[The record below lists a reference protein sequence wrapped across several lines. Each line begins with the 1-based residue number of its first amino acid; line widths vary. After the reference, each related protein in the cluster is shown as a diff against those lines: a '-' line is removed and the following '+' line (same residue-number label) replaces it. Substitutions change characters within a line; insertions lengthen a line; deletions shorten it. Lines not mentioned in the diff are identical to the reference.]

1 MSRIISILLFLI
13 PVGLF
18 GQTPITSIQV
28 DTFYLSG
35 ILNGQ
40 YQIFKASEF
49 LGGGGGAGTDDQTID
64 VFQLSGTELQLSL
77 EDDGEAT
84 QTVELSSLQDGTG
97 TDDQTLAEVLSQG
110 ATANTDIDMATNG
123 ISNIGSLEIDI
134 SGTTTEGLRI
144 NGIASQTSDYLH
156 IQDSGG
162 ADIMQLNVDESLQLN
177 AYGTGT
183 LGTPPAQLTGFSSGG
198 TVLEFDFDDLTDGG
212 AFFGSGDKII
222 FWNGTAFRSADYD
235 DLPSGGGG
243 GDNLGNHTATAS
255 LNLNGNE
262 IDSVAILSF
271 EDTDADANFW
281 GIFEDASGELV
292 IQDNAAATDDFVI
305 NQDGSIEIGNTPT
318 TDNTEEHIL
327 VWDSS
332 TKHIEKREVSSLP
345 SGGSGSGT
353 TLYFFDAIDTTAA
366 TTIAQDTWTDVIWEV
381 EIKEDAS
388 FTHDPSTDPE
398 QITLD
403 STGLYRIE
411 ANIQFDMGG
420 IRSDGNIRIQ
430 VDTGGGFVD
439 LPYNQ
444 GYNSFAGESFGAVSV
459 STRGV
464 SLPSIPYEAT
474 AGDVIKIQV
483 YNDSN
488 GDWTFAEGSSISIT
502 RVD

>member
-1 MSRIISILLFLI
+1 MSRIILILLFLI

-28 DTFYLSG
+28 DTLYLSG

-97 TDDQTLAEVLSQG
+97 TDDQTLAEVLTQG

-198 TVLEFDFDDLTDGG
+198 VVLEFDFDDLTDGG

-243 GDNLGNHTATAS
+243 SDNLGNHTATAS
-255 LNLNGNE
+255 LNMDGNE
-262 IDSVAILSF
+262 IDSVSIYNLF
-271 EDTDADANFW
+271 DTDADANFW
-281 GIFEDASGELV
+281 AIFEDANGELV
-292 IQDNAAATDDFVI
+292 FQDNAAATDDFVI

-318 TDNTEEHIL
+318 EDNTEEDIL
-327 VWDSS
+327 VWDSVTKQIETRDVS
-332 TKHIEKREVSSLP
+332 TIGGG
-345 SGGSGSGT
+345 GGSGS
-353 TLYFFDAIDTTAA
+353 TLYWFGGVDTST
-366 TTIAQDTWTDVIWEV
+366 TTIAQDTWTDVTWQIETKKDV
-381 EIKEDAS
+381 S
-388 FTHDPSTDPE
+388 YTHSTSTNPA

-403 STGLYRIE
+403 STGVYLISV
-411 ANIQFDMGG
+411 NQQFTAGT
-420 IRSDGNIRIQ
+420 IRNDGNIRLQ
-430 VDTGGGFVD
+430 VDTGGGFGD
-439 LPYNQ
+439 LPNGS
-444 GYNSFAGESFGAVSV
+444 GYASFGGEAFGAVVISK
-459 STRGV
+459 RGIN
-464 SLPSIPYEAT
+464 IPQVMYSAT
-474 AGDVIKIQV
+474 AGDIIKVQAYID
-483 YNDSN
+483 NA
-488 GDWTFAEGSSISIT
+488 GDWSFASGSTIT
-502 RVD
+502 VTRIE